1 MWLQFDVLWTKLKLS
16 GTKPLP
22 GTIHL
27 KSHNEDFAVSV
38 DQACSGNL
46 FREIRLASWLEL

>member
-1 MWLQFDVLWTKLKLS
+1 MWLQFDVLWTKLKLF